1 MAWGKIAQRLT
12 LLGGLSQ
19 SVGCTVQLYIF
30 SGIWTW
36 PETLSPDRNRVIQVA
51 LQNIVDSRDMSAV
64 DCMTT
69 SWPYSFLNEDY
80 RCLKLQGSCFI
91 QAPLGSFPQEYLCV
105 GGGGGEC
112 EMGGM
117 QLKYEGC
124 MQSGCRVA
132 LSVLPCKPI
141 ALGVQDSKGFQSC
154 PLWAVPSYLGYT

>member
-1 MAWGKIAQRLT
+1 MKIKGVHRMAWGKIAQRLT

-19 SVGCTVQLYIF
+19 SVGCIVQLYIF

-36 PETLSPDRNRVIQVA
+36 PETLSPDMNRVIQVA

-80 RCLKLQGSCFI
+80 RCLKLQGTCFI

-105 GGGGGEC
+105 GWRG
-112 EMGGM
+112 
-117 QLKYEGC
+117 
-124 MQSGCRVA
+124 RV
-132 LSVLPCKPI
+132 
-141 ALGVQDSKGFQSC
+141 
-154 PLWAVPSYLGYT
+154 